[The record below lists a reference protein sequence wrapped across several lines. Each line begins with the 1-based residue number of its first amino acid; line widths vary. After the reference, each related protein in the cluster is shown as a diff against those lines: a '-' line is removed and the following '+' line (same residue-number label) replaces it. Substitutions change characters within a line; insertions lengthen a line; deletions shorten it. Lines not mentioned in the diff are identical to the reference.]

1 MTNFSESLS
10 KSAVLAPFFAA
21 EQHFN
26 PLLEARNISVCT
38 MIAVAQFNDSFDR
51 QRLAHYL
58 SATKVREI
66 PTDRKLV
73 TVIYDPDNWDA
84 IVIRFYATRGV
95 VQLMAESTAII
106 TGMCMIAGFVRSISK
121 MKTLLCESHD
131 EMYNRYFSLDMT
143 QFTLRTFV
151 ANKRFWHTINIEW
164 LVTEH
169 PSWFVRGREGKHDIA
184 IFRREHGN
192 RTAII
197 FATGCA
203 VYIADGYE
211 QLLEL
216 DAFIAQFDGIFFEE
230 LSYRPG
236 EAVIH
241 ILEAPPEKSEVRE
254 GAVSEVERII
264 ASFAELEIRDNN
276 DSAQLNQDS
285 DN

>member
-1 MTNFSESLS
+1 MTDFKESLS

-26 PLLEARNISVCT
+26 PLLEERNISVST
-38 MIAVAQFNDSFDR
+38 MIATAQFNDSFDR
-51 QRLAHYL
+51 PLLAHYL

-66 PTDRKLV
+66 PTPPKLV
-73 TVIYDPDNWDA
+73 TVIYDPDDWDA

-106 TGMCMIAGFVRSISK
+106 TGMCMIAGFVRSISM
-121 MKTLLCESHD
+121 MKKIVCASHD
-131 EMYNRYFSLDMT
+131 EMHNRYSTLDVT
-143 QFTLRTFV
+143 QFALRTFV
-151 ANKRFWHTINIEW
+151 ANKRFWHTINIDW

-169 PSWFVRGREGKHDIA
+169 PSWFVRSREGKHKIA
-184 IFRREHGN
+184 VFRARDGKQ
-192 RTAII
+192 TAMI

-203 VYIADGYE
+203 VYIADSYE

-216 DAFIAQFDGIFFEE
+216 DTFIADFDGMFFEE

-236 EAVIH
+236 EAVDH
-241 ILEAPPEKSEVRE
+241 ILNAPPEKSEVRE
-254 GAVSEVERII
+254 NAISDIERVV
-264 ASFAELEIRDNN
+264 ASLAELEIRDDN
-276 DSAQLNQDS
+276 DPAPMFQDS